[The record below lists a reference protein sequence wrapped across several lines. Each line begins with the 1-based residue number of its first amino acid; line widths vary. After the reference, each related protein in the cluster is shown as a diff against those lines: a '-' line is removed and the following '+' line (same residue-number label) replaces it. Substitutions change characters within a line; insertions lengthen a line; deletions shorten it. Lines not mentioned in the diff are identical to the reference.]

1 MIIDGAG
8 IERAERERSV
18 EEGREGGRPR
28 RRGVAHRQTD
38 GPAGRET
45 GRQIRDRQRYS
56 DKRKSRKR
64 AGAGPRV

>member
-1 MIIDGAG
+1 M
-8 IERAERERSV
+8 

-28 RRGVAHRQTD
+28 GRGVAQRQTD
-38 GPAGRET
+38 GPAGRQT

-56 DKRKSRKR
+56 DKGKPRKR